1 MDKLFISNLKISA
14 QLGILPHE
22 KMSSQTIALDVV
34 LGIDS
39 KSACILDDL
48 SYTIDYAAVRSSLI
62 KFFRIQRFNLVE
74 TLANQC
80 VDFLFSQFAV
90 HWIQLSVTKLSV
102 FDDADGAGIIIE
114 RTRELPLNRLSHSLF
129 KGHLL

>member
-1 MDKLFISNLKISA
+1 MDKLFINNLKVLA
-14 QLGILPHE
+14 QLGILPNE
-22 KMSSQTIALDVV
+22 KVSSQIITLDVV

-39 KSACILDDL
+39 KSACVLDDIR
-48 SYTIDYAAVRSSLI
+48 YTIDYAAVRSGLI
-62 KFFRIQRFNLVE
+62 EFCKIQRVNLVE

-90 HWIQLSVTKLSV
+90 HWIQLSITKLSV

-114 RTRELPLNRLSHSLF
+114 RTRELPL
-129 KGHLL
+129 